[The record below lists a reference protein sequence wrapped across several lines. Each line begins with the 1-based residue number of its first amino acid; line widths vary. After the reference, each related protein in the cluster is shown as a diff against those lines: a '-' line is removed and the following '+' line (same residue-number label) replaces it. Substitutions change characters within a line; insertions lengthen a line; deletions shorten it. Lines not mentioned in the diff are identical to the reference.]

1 MEGSHVRAAVVVVC
15 VGVLVV
21 VCGGEVLPLTEP
33 DVVVVGLL
41 GVEVGLART
50 AGALFGSCLQT
61 PQEAGQ
67 AARGLLSLQR

>member
-1 MEGSHVRAAVVVVC
+1 MEGSHVRDAVVVVR
-15 VGVLVV
+15 GWVLVV
-21 VCGGEVLPLTEP
+21 VCEGEVLPPAEP
-33 DVVVVGLL
+33 DVVVVGLM

-61 PQEAGQ
+61 PQAAGQ